1 MLTVLFD
8 FFISFSFSA
17 FLSVSFLYLLN
28 GLFVQ
33 STIFFTFFYFGF
45 LFLYFFLID
54 LLLLIVMSVKH
65 NQHKWWGGRIRQLIK
80 TTTSCF
86 YWSVCKCGSSVSISR
101 KKNFLIEIHSMQGW
115 TDTARHGVTKKRSTK
130 ALKHTGNLF

>member
-33 STIFFTFFYFGF
+33 STIFFTFLCFGF
-45 LFLYFFLID
+45 LFLYLFLID
-54 LLLLIVMSVKH
+54 LLLLFIMSVKH
-65 NQHKWWGGRIRQLIK
+65 NQHK
-80 TTTSCF
+80 
-86 YWSVCKCGSSVSISR
+86 
-101 KKNFLIEIHSMQGW
+101 
-115 TDTARHGVTKKRSTK
+115 
-130 ALKHTGNLF
+130 